1 MSTTQRQ
8 VKAKNLKEG
17 DRLVFKASVP
27 GLREFTIYVDDV
39 EYTRDGQVKVNVGFG
54 GTGTEWYEMDDI
66 VTIDSVDY

>member
-8 VKAKNLKEG
+8 IKAKDLKEG
-17 DRLVFKASVP
+17 DRLVFKAGL

-39 EYTRDGQVKVNVGFG
+39 DYTRDGQVKVYVGFG

>member
-8 VKAKNLKEG
+8 IKAKDLKEG
-17 DRLVFKASVP
+17 DHLVFNVGP
-27 GLREFTIYVDDV
+27 LPREFTIYVDGV
-39 EYTRDGQVKVNVGFG
+39 EYTRDGQVKVYVGFG